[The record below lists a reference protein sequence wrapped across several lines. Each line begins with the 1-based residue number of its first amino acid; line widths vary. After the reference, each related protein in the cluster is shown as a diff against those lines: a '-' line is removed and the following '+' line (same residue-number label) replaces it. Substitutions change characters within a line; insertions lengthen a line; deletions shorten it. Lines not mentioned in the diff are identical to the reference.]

1 MLFRSNDTATTE
13 IYTLS
18 LHDALPISGLD
29 TAMIGVLTFAYPF
42 TWGVLQLVT
51 GALSDRVGRKWL
63 ISTGML
69 LQGAALGVVALTRG
83 FAPWLAA
90 AIALGIG
97 TAMVYPTL
105 LASIGDVAH
114 PRWRGSV
121 VGVYRLWRD
130 SGYAVGAL
138 LAGVLADRLGMTAAI
153 GVVAA
158 ITVVSGVE
166 VAVRMPETLRR

>member
-1 MLFRSNDTATTE
+1 VNNLNDGLAWGLFPLFFA
-13 IYTLS
+13 
-18 LHDALPISGLD
+18 AAGLD
-29 TAMIGVLTFAYPF
+29 TASIGILTFAYPF

-63 ISTGML
+63 IAAGML
-69 LQGAALGVVALTRG
+69 VQGTALGVIALTRG
-83 FAPWLAA
+83 FAPWLGAA
-90 AIALGIG
+90 VALGAG

-114 PRWRGSV
+114 PRWRGTA

-138 LAGVLADRLGMTAAI
+138 VAGLLADRFGMAAAI

-158 ITVVSGVE
+158 ITVASGLE
-166 VAVRMPETLRR
+166 VAVRMPETLRRTVPP